1 MRKTKIKTCFCFL
14 DLALAF
20 IKHKKLLSGWKYS
33 GMCYSTLKPKEIFA
47 LSEREAFS
55 FDESGNFTV
64 NRVILSCCV
73 KCATFQIFLK
83 VSTGRL
89 DQVKCL
95 NTIDDDFSFTEEEIF
110 VGYHPNEFYEMTSDS
125 ESECEAIIDFPKK
138 VFTKSCFTH
147 SKLDLERYCSVCKE
161 TFTEEF

>member
-1 MRKTKIKTCFCFL
+1 MYYSILRP
-14 DLALAF
+14 
-20 IKHKKLLSGWKYS
+20 KK
-33 GMCYSTLKPKEIFA
+33 IFA
-47 LSEREAFS
+47 LSERETS
-55 FDESGNFTV
+55 FDESGNMTV

-110 VGYHPNEFYEMTSDS
+110 VGYHPNQFDEMT
-125 ESECEAIIDFPKK
+125 
-138 VFTKSCFTH
+138 VTVGV
-147 SKLDLERYCSVCKE
+147 SVRRS
-161 TFTEEF
+161 